1 MLNEVQKRRL
11 YLLIIATVAFTVR
24 LIPSRT
30 YSLAGNDAYV
40 HHDLVMR
47 IVSDGPGIIARDI
60 PSLMGLK
67 AYGYPPLYHML
78 GAALYM
84 LFRTELVFFLLGPV
98 LGTLAV
104 LVMYRVATEI
114 FSNEDTALLS
124 AFLFSMVPSFVTRTS
139 IFIPESL
146 GLLLTTGILYMTIR
160 YIKTVPG
167 YPDIDK
173 FELGGFLN
181 IFRGESRYIVWGLML
196 FGIYIFTHR
205 GWIFFAIAIMILLA
219 TFLIPSFRKRP
230 LEFGL
235 LFILGGLGI
244 LEFIMFAARFQSV
257 PVTIL
262 GFPKW
267 MGAVQLVLGL
277 YGAYLLVRSRNPI
290 HKFLIIWAA
299 VFMIIGTYS
308 FRFRDPYAA
317 IPLSL
322 LAGYAFTEVKLKL
335 DNSERLK
342 YYPLFRWNIGPL
354 IMNVVLVFLILTPVI
369 QGAAIGYASVVT
381 PTVQQ
386 NAAFE
391 WINQNTPSDAVFL
404 STLEDSYL
412 LIGNTHRRDVLLGNT
427 VYKGFMGDAPSLGE
441 NNAVKNDVSTIFESP
456 LPSEACY
463 LIEKN
468 NVSYVYMS
476 KTVHRKGLGLY
487 IPFNPHFK
495 TCFVSGD
502 VSVYKYIKNPEIQSN
517 SSEIVLDGEH
527 SEIVNFIEKFWNGY
541 SYSEAGGMSYSD
553 PAEDLEFGSLFKGSY
568 DSNAMIATL
577 YIELGNIKGEEKL
590 SSRGEYLLKW
600 LSYKQMDNGSFPGGM
615 PPSEYTLS
623 TIQTIYP
630 LMNLKSAE
638 GQKIVNKGLK
648 FVDSQVNGD
657 EINISPG
664 TKSSVLI
671 GTDYL
676 KLKTESQVAG
686 MYPAGKREVIYSLIN
701 KQGYDGSWSSRAY
714 ENIGILKGLA
724 LYYISTNDS
733 KTAASMKK
741 GAEWLKDHQNPD
753 GSFQGDGGEN
763 TYCLSHYSDAALI
776 YSLTGDTDSMKKT
789 IEYMMKRGVKNDPT
803 PLHSFLTFIWDLK
816 LVYGSDRA
824 LDMATE
830 LLNAEKKS

>member
-1 MLNEVQKRRL
+1 MLNDVQKRRL
-11 YLLIIATVAFTVR
+11 YLLIIAVVAFTVR

-47 IVSDGPGIIARDI
+47 IVSQGPTIIGHDI

-67 AYGYPPLYHML
+67 AYGYPPLYHMI

-84 LFRTELVFFLLGPV
+84 LFKTELVFFLLGPL

-104 LVMYRVATEI
+104 IVMYMVANEV
-114 FSNEDTALLS
+114 FSNEEIALLS

-139 IFIPESL
+139 IFIPESM
-146 GLLLTTGILYMTIR
+146 GLLLTTGILYMIIK

-181 IFRGESRYIVWGLML
+181 LFRGELKYIMWALLL

-205 GWIFFAIAIMILLA
+205 GWIFLAIGIIILLA
-219 TFLIPSFRKRP
+219 TFLIPSFKKRP
-230 LEFGL
+230 VEFGL
-235 LFILGGLGI
+235 VFILVALGI
-244 LEFIMFAARFQSV
+244 LEFIIFAERFQAV

-267 MGAVQLVLGL
+267 MGVLQLVLGL
-277 YGAYLLVRSRNPI
+277 YAASMLLRSKNPI

-299 VFMIIGTYS
+299 LFMIIGTYS

-322 LAGYAFTEVKLKL
+322 IAGYAFSEVKMKL
-335 DNSERLK
+335 DNSESLK

-354 IMNVVLVFLILTPVI
+354 IKKVVFIFLILTPVI

-386 NAAFE
+386 NAAFK
-391 WINQNTPSDAVFL
+391 WINTNTPSDAVFL

-412 LIGNTHRRDVLLGNT
+412 LIGNTHRRDVLLENT
-427 VYKGFMGDAPSLGE
+427 VYKGFMGDAPSIVE
-441 NNAVKNDVSTIFESP
+441 NMAVKNDVSAIFESS

-468 NVSYVYMS
+468 NISYVYMS
-476 KTVHRKGLGLY
+476 DAMHKKGLGLY
-487 IPFNPHFK
+487 VPFNPHFK

-502 VSVYKYIKNPEIQSN
+502 VSIYKYIKNPEIQSN
-517 SSEIVLDGEH
+517 SSKIVVSGKH

-541 SYSEAGGMSYSD
+541 SYSEAGGMSYTD

-568 DSNAMIATL
+568 DSNAMIAAL
-577 YIELGNIKGEEKL
+577 YIELGNMKSEEKL
-590 SSRGEYLLKW
+590 STRGEYLLRW

-623 TIQTIYP
+623 TLQTIYP
-630 LMNLKSAE
+630 LMNLKSDE
-638 GQKIVNKGLK
+638 SQKIVKRGLK

-664 TKSSVLI
+664 KKSSVFI

-676 KLKTESQVAG
+676 KLKTEAQVAG
-686 MYPAGKREVIYSLIN
+686 MYPSGKREVIYSVIN
-701 KQGYDGSWSSRAY
+701 KQGYDGAWSPRAY

-724 LYYISTNDS
+724 LYYTSTNDS
-733 KTAASMKK
+733 KTLDSMKK
-741 GAEWLKDHQNPD
+741 GAKWLKDHQNPD
-753 GSFQGDGGEN
+753 GSFQGDGN
-763 TYCLSHYSDAALI
+763 DNIYCISHYSDAALI
-776 YSLTGDTDSMKKT
+776 YSLTGENNSMQKT
-789 IEYMMKRGVKNDPT
+789 IEYVMNKGVKNDPT
-803 PLHSFLTFIWDLK
+803 PLRSFLTFIWDMRFI
-816 LVYGSDRA
+816 YGSDRA
-824 LDMATE
+824 LGMAE
-830 LLNAEKKS
+830 QLLNG